1 MFLHLIDKTIKEKRK
16 DMNKGMKYLLGFVA
30 IFIAAI
36 ICVFGIIKY
45 EEMQDGSATNNS
57 ANLGSVDGKQLSK
70 ETTIIIEKISTLN
83 DIDALNSELHLS
95 QAVVDILKKY
105 APTVSYAVDN
115 SEGYDVIYFRLGGYY
130 ADYSLKDIN
139 KIIGSYKVDGRK
151 LTSTENDLDKI
162 GSKVNG
168 NDKLKWNNLNLDN
181 KEHNKDIAFAIATK
195 YNGVQLGGSV
205 DNMIGLFG
213 YLSDINK
220 HAKGAQPGMN
230 VVPMSLGEI
239 TDIYNTAFNE
249 TFNAEQVYKKVTGIK
264 NAKYKEIDDSYKGN
278 EDKYNKSVG
287 NGEVVYFKKDKMY
300 LAVFGGIGGIN
311 PIIPATPDKFK
322 IEGDKVIVPLIDNF
336 NGGKQTGQM
345 VLRLNNKQY
354 EGGESRSK
362 YYVEST
368 SR

>member
-1 MFLHLIDKTIKEKRK
+1 
-16 DMNKGMKYLLGFVA
+16 MNKGIKYILGFAAVFVA
-30 IFIAAI
+30 AV

-45 EEMQDGSATNNS
+45 EEMQEGASTNNS
-57 ANLGSVDGKQLSK
+57 ANLGSVDGKQLDK
-70 ETTIIIEKISTLN
+70 ETTIIIEKLSTLN

-95 QAVVDILKKY
+95 QAVIDILKKY

-130 ADYSLKDIN
+130 ADFKINDVN
-139 KIIGSYKVDGRK
+139 KIIGSYKVDGGK
-151 LTSTENDLDKI
+151 LTPTGDDLNKI
-162 GSKVNG
+162 DTKVNG
-168 NDKLKWNNLNLDN
+168 NDKLKWNNINVN
-181 KEHNKDIAFAIATK
+181 NKDHDKDAAFAIAVK

-213 YLSDINK
+213 YLSDINR
-220 HAKGAQPGMN
+220 HAKDAQPGMN

-249 TFNAEQVYKKVTGIK
+249 TFNAEQVYKKVNGIK

-300 LAVFGGIGGIN
+300 LAVFGGIGGMN

-354 EGGESRSK
+354 EGGQSRSK
-362 YYVEST
+362 YYIESV
-368 SR
+368 SK

>member
-1 MFLHLIDKTIKEKRK
+1 
-16 DMNKGMKYLLGFVA
+16 MNKSMKYILGFVA
-30 IFIAAI
+30 IFIAAV

-45 EEMQDGSATNNS
+45 EEMHAGSSTNNS
-57 ANLGSVDGKQLSK
+57 ANLGSVDGKQLNK

-115 SEGYDVIYFRLGGYY
+115 SEGFDKIYFRLGGYF
-130 ADYSLKDIN
+130 ADSKMNDIN
-139 KIIGSYKVDGRK
+139 RIIGSYKVDGGK
-151 LTSTENDLDKI
+151 LKSTGDDLDKI
-162 GSKVNG
+162 GSKVNS

-181 KEHNKDIAFAIATK
+181 KEHNKDVAFAIAIK

-220 HAKGAQPGMN
+220 HAKGVQLGMN

-362 YYVEST
+362 YYIESI
-368 SR
+368 SN

>member
-1 MFLHLIDKTIKEKRK
+1 
-16 DMNKGMKYLLGFVA
+16 MNKVIKYILGFSAVFVA
-30 IFIAAI
+30 AV

-45 EEMQDGSATNNS
+45 EEMQEGSTTNNS
-57 ANLGSVDGKQLSK
+57 ANLGSVDGKQLDK
-70 ETTIIIEKISTLN
+70 ETTIIIEQLSTFN

-95 QAVVDILKKY
+95 QAVIDILKKY

-130 ADYSLKDIN
+130 ADYKVNDIN
-139 KIIGSYKVDGRK
+139 KIIGSYKVDGGK
-151 LTSTENDLDKI
+151 LTSTGDNLDKI
-162 GSKVNG
+162 STKVNG
-168 NDKLKWNNLNLDN
+168 NDKLKWNNINVN
-181 KEHNKDIAFAIATK
+181 NKDHDKDTAFAIAVK

-213 YLSDINK
+213 YLSDINR
-220 HAKGAQPGMN
+220 HAKDAQPGMN

-354 EGGESRSK
+354 EGGQSRSK
-362 YYVEST
+362 YYIESA
-368 SR
+368 SN

>member
-1 MFLHLIDKTIKEKRK
+1 MFLHLIEKTIKEKRK

-30 IFIAAI
+30 VFIAAI

-130 ADYSLKDIN
+130 ADFKINDVN
-139 KIIGSYKVDGRK
+139 KIIGSYKVDGGK
-151 LTSTENDLDKI
+151 LTPTGDDLNKI
-162 GSKVNG
+162 GTKVNG
-168 NDKLKWNNLNLDN
+168 NDKLKWNNINVN
-181 KEHNKDIAFAIATK
+181 NKDHDKDAAFAIATK
-195 YNGVQLGGSV
+195 YNGVQLGGSIDSV
-205 DNMIGLFG
+205 VGLFG
-213 YLSDINK
+213 YLSDPSR
-220 HAKGAQPGMN
+220 HVKGAQLGMN

-239 TDIYNTAFNE
+239 TDIYNTAFAE
-249 TFNAEQVYKKVTGIK
+249 TFSAEQVYKKVTGIQH
-264 NAKYKEIDDSYKGN
+264 AKYREVDDSYKGN

-300 LAVFGGIGGIN
+300 LAVIGGLGGVN
-311 PIIPATPDKFK
+311 AVSPATPDKYT

-336 NGGKQTGQM
+336 NGGKQKGQM
-345 VLRLNNKQY
+345 VLRLNNKKY
-354 EGGESRSK
+354 EGGQSRSK
-362 YYVEST
+362 YYVESV
-368 SR
+368 SK

>member
-1 MFLHLIDKTIKEKRK
+1 
-16 DMNKGMKYLLGFVA
+16 
-30 IFIAAI
+30 
-36 ICVFGIIKY
+36 
-45 EEMQDGSATNNS
+45 
-57 ANLGSVDGKQLSK
+57 
-70 ETTIIIEKISTLN
+70 
-83 DIDALNSELHLS
+83 
-95 QAVVDILKKY
+95 
-105 APTVSYAVDN
+105 
-115 SEGYDVIYFRLGGYY
+115 
-130 ADYSLKDIN
+130 
-139 KIIGSYKVDGRK
+139 
-151 LTSTENDLDKI
+151 
-162 GSKVNG
+162 
-168 NDKLKWNNLNLDN
+168 
-181 KEHNKDIAFAIATK
+181 
-195 YNGVQLGGSV
+195 
-205 DNMIGLFG
+205 MIGLFG

-300 LAVFGGIGGIN
+300 LAVFGGIVGIN

-354 EGGESRSK
+354 EGGQSRSK
-362 YYVEST
+362 YYIESA
-368 SR
+368 SN

>member
-1 MFLHLIDKTIKEKRK
+1 
-16 DMNKGMKYLLGFVA
+16 MNKVIKYILGFSAVFVA
-30 IFIAAI
+30 AV

-45 EEMQDGSATNNS
+45 EEMQEGSTTNNS
-57 ANLGSVDGKQLSK
+57 ANLGSVDGKQLDK
-70 ETTIIIEKISTLN
+70 ETTIIIEKLSTLN

-95 QAVVDILKKY
+95 QAVIDILKKY

-130 ADYSLKDIN
+130 ANRQVNDVN
-139 KIIGSYKVDGRK
+139 KIIGSYKVDGGK
-151 LTSTENDLDKI
+151 LISTGDDLNKI
-162 GSKVNG
+162 GTKING
-168 NDKLKWNNLNLDN
+168 NDKLKWTNINVN
-181 KEHNKDIAFAIATK
+181 NKDHDKDTAFAIAVK

-354 EGGESRSK
+354 EGGQSRSK
-362 YYVEST
+362 YYIESA
-368 SR
+368 SN